1 MSLLPSDA
9 VWLKPG
15 QVARRAGVAV
25 STLHFYEQLG
35 LIRSRRTSPNCSTRV
50 VTNAILPFARA

>member
-1 MSLLPSDA
+1 VTDVPGGA

-25 STLHFYEQLG
+25 STLHYYEQLG
-35 LIRSRRTSPNCSTRV
+35 LIRSRRT
-50 VTNAILPFARA
+50 AAR